1 MTSPRLEWAAAGA
14 AAVYAVARLSA
25 ADRLTPLQ
33 RVSVPLVSLTPQASA
48 AAGLLALAL
57 RRRGPAVTAAV
68 SAAALTA
75 VLAPRAVPGR
85 RAARGALAPGGPAL
99 RLLTANLHQG
109 DSAGPDLLALARQ
122 LGADVLLVQELT
134 DDGEARLRAAGVH
147 ELLPHEL
154 SDVYG
159 YRYRGSAIY
168 ARYPLEP
175 GLPVGPSYAS
185 QPSACLTL
193 PSGGHVQLV
202 CVHPHPP
209 YPPWAPAAVPRWR
222 GELAALPPPGAAP
235 VILAGDFN
243 ATADHAQFRRLLK
256 LGYRD
261 AASKAGRG
269 LIPTWGPRIGRGPAV
284 LSFDHVLAG
293 PRCAVLGVS
302 VHLLAHSDHRALFAE
317 IRLPG

>member
-14 AAVYAVARLSA
+14 AAVYAAARLSA
-25 ADRLTPLQ
+25 ADRLVPLQ

-68 SAAALTA
+68 SAAALAA
-75 VLAPRAVPGR
+75 VLAPRALPR
-85 RAARGALAPGGPAL
+85 RRPAGGGTAV

-109 DSAGPDLLALARQ
+109 DAAGPELLALAAQ

-147 ELLPHEL
+147 DLLPHEL

-168 ARYPLEP
+168 ARYPLEA

-185 QPSACLTL
+185 QPSARLTL

-209 YPPWAPAAVPRWR
+209 YPPWAPPAVPRWR

-243 ATADHAQFRRLLK
+243 ATADHAQFRLLLK

-261 AASKAGRG
+261 AATEAGRG
-269 LIPTWGPRIGRGPAV
+269 LIPTWGPRIGRGPAA
-284 LSFDHVLAG
+284 LTFDHVLTG
-293 PRCAVLGVS
+293 PRCAVARVS
-302 VHLLAHSDHRALFAE
+302 VHLLARSDHRALFAE